1 MRSTRTNIMKKLIAT
16 SDNEVRQFAFVKG
29 NRPTN
34 AKTVKAKETSIKEH
48 GQLSPITVAK
58 GEDVLNSGGH
68 LVDLDGNDI
77 PDDQTENYY
86 AVLDGQHRLR
96 AYLNLGLNL
105 DDLVICEPLNV
116 EMSIAALIAEM
127 NICTKTWTGTDYM
140 AAPAMMLA
148 NKNEVFEFAMHLRS
162 KGCPLATISLW
173 CTGANSLKPKD
184 IVACVKSKE
193 LPKAFVEAGWYE
205 RSVKWY
211 EAAQGKFPDTFLA
224 KKYLI
229 THLAKKF
236 SNAAD
241 PTAFTVQ
248 MVEKINR
255 LTAEQA
261 QEIMKPQTGEGL
273 SREQATYDMLEKHL
287 R

>member
-1 MRSTRTNIMKKLIAT
+1 MKKMNI
-16 SDNEVRQFAFVKG
+16 SIDNEARQFAFVKG

-58 GEDVLNSGGH
+58 GEDVLNSGGGH

-140 AAPAMMLA
+140 AAPAMMLV
-148 NKNEVFEFAMHLRS
+148 NKNEVFEFAMYLRS

-184 IVACVKSKE
+184 LVACVKSRE

-229 THLAKKF
+229 THLSKKF

-248 MVEKINR
+248 MVEQINR

-287 R
+287 G

>member
-1 MRSTRTNIMKKLIAT
+1 MKKTILI
-16 SDNEVRQFAFVKG
+16 SENGNRQFAFVKG

-140 AAPAMMLA
+140 AAPAMMLV
-148 NKNEVFEFAMHLRS
+148 NKNEVFEFAMYLRS

-184 IVACVKSKE
+184 LVACVKSRE

-229 THLAKKF
+229 THLSKKF

-248 MVEKINR
+248 MVEQINR

-287 R
+287 G

>member
-1 MRSTRTNIMKKLIAT
+1 MKKMNIT
-16 SDNEVRQFAFVKG
+16 IENEARQFAFVKG

-34 AKTVKAKETSIKEH
+34 AKTVKAKENSIKEY
-48 GQLSPITVAK
+48 GQLSPITVVK
-58 GEDVLNSGGH
+58 GEDVFLMDGH

-77 PDDQTENYY
+77 PDGQTENYY
-86 AVLDGQHRLR
+86 AVLDGQHRLK
-96 AYLNLGLNL
+96 AYLQLGLNL

-173 CTGANSLKPKD
+173 CIGKNSLKP
-184 IVACVKSKE
+184 SK
-193 LPKAFVEAGWYE
+193 LIRYIGAGNLDETFDNTVWLS
-205 RSVKWY
+205 RSQKWY
-211 EAAQGKFPDTFLA
+211 EAAEKKFDNTFLA

-229 THLAKKF
+229 NHIIDEYH
-236 SNAAD
+236 NAED
-241 PTAFTVQ
+241 PTAFTAQ
-248 MVEKINR
+248 MVEKINN
-255 LTAEQA
+255 LTEEQA
-261 QEIMKPQTGEGL
+261 NEIMKPDKVEDQA
-273 SREQATYDMLEKHL
+273 REQTTLNLLAKYLG
-287 R
+287 

>member
-1 MRSTRTNIMKKLIAT
+1 MSTLW
-16 SDNEVRQFAFVKG
+16 
-29 NRPTN
+29 
-34 AKTVKAKETSIKEH
+34 TVIW
-48 GQLSPITVAK
+48 
-58 GEDVLNSGGH
+58 
-68 LVDLDGNDI
+68 
-77 PDDQTENYY
+77 QTENYY
-86 AVLDGQHRLR
+86 AVLDGQHRLV
-96 AYLNLGLNL
+96 AYLNLKLNL
-105 DDLVICEPLNV
+105 DDFVICEPLNV

-140 AAPAMMLA
+140 AAPAMMLGVE
-148 NKNEVFEFAMHLRS
+148 NKVFEFAMYLRS

-184 IVACVKSKE
+184 LVACVKSKE
-193 LPKAFVEAGWYE
+193 LPKAFGEAGWYE

-229 THLAKKF
+229 THLSKKF

-248 MVEKINR
+248 MVEQINR

-287 R
+287 G